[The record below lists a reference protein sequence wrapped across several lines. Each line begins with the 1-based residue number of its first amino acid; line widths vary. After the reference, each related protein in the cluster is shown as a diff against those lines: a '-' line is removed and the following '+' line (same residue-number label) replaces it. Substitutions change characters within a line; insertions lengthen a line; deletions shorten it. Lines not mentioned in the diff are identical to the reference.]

1 MLSRLELAIDLL
13 HSASDAALATHS
25 SSLPGYPFASSIPFI
40 VDEHQCPV
48 FLISA
53 LAEHTRNLAANSRAS
68 LMIAKPLGEG
78 EVARISLLGE
88 VHSLDRDPGLVAR
101 YLRYHPHAER
111 FLQLGDFRFHRLEP
125 IRVLTIGGFARASWL
140 EGERLLEAPSISL
153 EQEAALIDA
162 ANGRL
167 DEGIVLSGVDPYG
180 ADLVTDRGRIRIR
193 FGVGPVAEDALLPT
207 LLREL
212 ERPGRIT
219 PDPAPGI
226 R

>member
-13 HSASDAALATHS
+13 HSASDAGLATHS
-25 SSLPGYPFASSIPFI
+25 SSLPGFPFASSIPFI
-40 VDEHQCPV
+40 VDEHQRPV

-78 EVARISLLGE
+78 EVARISLVGE
-88 VHSLDRDPGLVAR
+88 VHSIDRDPGLMAR

-111 FLQLGDFRFHRLEP
+111 FLQLGDFRFHRLDP

-153 EQEAALIDA
+153 EQEAALIDR
-162 ANGRL
+162 ANVRM
-167 DEGIVLSGVDPYG
+167 DEAIVLSGVDPYG
-180 ADLVTDRGRIRIR
+180 ADLLTDRGRIRIR

-212 ERPGRIT
+212 EKPGGLT

>member
-13 HSASDAALATHS
+13 HSASDAGLATHS
-25 SSLPGYPFASSIPFI
+25 SSLPGFPFASSIPFI
-40 VDEHQCPV
+40 VDEHQRPV

-68 LMIAKPLGEG
+68 LMIAKHLGEG
-78 EVARISLLGE
+78 EVARISLVGE
-88 VHSLDRDPGLVAR
+88 VHSMDRDPGLVAR

-111 FLQLGDFRFHRLEP
+111 FLQLGDFRLHRLDP
-125 IRVLTIGGFARASWL
+125 IRVMTIGGFARASWL

-167 DEGIVLSGVDPYG
+167 DGGNILGGVDAYG
-180 ADLVTDRGRIRIR
+180 ADLVTNRGRLRIR
-193 FGVGPVAEDALLPT
+193 FGTGPVAGDALLPT

-212 ERPGRIT
+212 EKPGSFA

>member
-25 SSLPGYPFASSIPFI
+25 SSLPGFPFASSIPFI
-40 VDEHQCPV
+40 VDEHQRPV
-48 FLISA
+48 FLISG

-78 EVARISLLGE
+78 EVARISLVGE
-88 VHSLDRDPGLVAR
+88 VHPIGRDPGLVAR

-111 FLQLGDFRFHRLEP
+111 FLQLGDFRLHRLDP
-125 IRVLTIGGFARASWL
+125 IRVMTIGGFARASWL

-167 DEGIVLSGVDPYG
+167 DGGNILSGVDAYG
-180 ADLVTDRGRIRIR
+180 ADLVTNRGRLRIR
-193 FGVGPVAEDALLPT
+193 FGTGPVAGDALLPT

-212 ERPGRIT
+212 EKPGSFA

>member
-25 SSLPGYPFASSIPFI
+25 SSLPGFPFASSVPFI
-40 VDEHQCPV
+40 VDEHQRPV
-48 FLISA
+48 FLISG

-78 EVARISLLGE
+78 EVARISMVGE
-88 VHSLDRDPGLVAR
+88 VHSMDRDPDLVTR

-125 IRVLTIGGFARASWL
+125 IRVLTIGGFAKASWL

-153 EQEAALIDA
+153 EQETALIDA
-162 ANGRL
+162 GNGRL
-167 DEGIVLSGVDPYG
+167 RGEITLTGVDPYG
-180 ADLVTDRGRIRIR
+180 ADLVTDQGRIRIR

-212 ERPGRIT
+212 EKPGSFT
-219 PDPAPGI
+219 PVPATEI

>member
-13 HSASDAALATHS
+13 HSASDAGLATHS
-25 SSLPGYPFASSIPFI
+25 SSLPGFPFASSIPFI
-40 VDEHQCPV
+40 VDEHQRPV

-68 LMIAKPLGEG
+68 VMIAKPLGEG

-125 IRVLTIGGFARASWL
+125 MRVLTIGGFARASWL

>member
-1 MLSRLELAIDLL
+1 MLSHLELAIDLL
-13 HSASDAALATHS
+13 HSASDAGLATHS
-25 SSLPGYPFASSIPFI
+25 SSLSGFPFASSIPFI
-40 VDEHQCPV
+40 VDEHQRPV

-53 LAEHTRNLAANSRAS
+53 LAEHTRNLTANSRAS

-78 EVARISLLGE
+78 EVARISLVGE
-88 VHSLDRDPGLVAR
+88 VHSMDRDPGLVAR

-111 FLQLGDFRFHRLEP
+111 FLQLGDFRLHRLDP
-125 IRVLTIGGFARASWL
+125 IRVMTIGGFARASWL

-167 DEGIVLSGVDPYG
+167 DGGNILGGVDAYG
-180 ADLVTDRGRIRIR
+180 ADLVTNRGRLRIR
-193 FGVGPVAEDALLPT
+193 FGTGPVAGDALLPT

-212 ERPGRIT
+212 EKPGSFA